1 MSQFDVI
8 ESVQSA
14 SERALDAVVGGG
26 QRALEVVPLR
36 RLNSRAAQRRRAQ
49 VVKQANQA
57 AERVLNLPEQALV
70 QSLRRVKVQAGRK
83 DVVGLAAR
91 TLLEAVNTPAGTAA
105 GFFTRIEKAT
115 ALPKRAP
122 RATVRA
128 TAAKT
133 TRTRRVAKPAARGR
147 RTAAAARR

>member
-14 SERALDAVVGGG
+14 GEQALDAVVGGG
-26 QRALEVVPLR
+26 QRALQVVRLP

-70 QSLRRVKVQAGRK
+70 QSLQRVKGQATRK
-83 DVVGLAAR
+83 DVVGVAAR

-105 GFFTRIEKAT
+105 GFFSRIEKAT

-122 RATVRA
+122 RATVA
-128 TAAKT
+128 TAARKT
-133 TRTRRVAKPAARGR
+133 TRTRRAVAKPAARGR
-147 RTAAAARR
+147 KTAARR